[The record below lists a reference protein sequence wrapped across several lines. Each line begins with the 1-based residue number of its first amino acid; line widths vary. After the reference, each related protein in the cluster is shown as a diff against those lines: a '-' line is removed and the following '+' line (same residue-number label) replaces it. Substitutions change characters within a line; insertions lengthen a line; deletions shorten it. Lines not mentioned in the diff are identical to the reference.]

1 MSGAVCQA
9 MQIQMQND
17 LHLDPHTLSP
27 FLKHAGHV
35 DSLQDIEEEE
45 WNKMKDWQGGQGG
58 GVMGW
63 CLKECNLYEVI
74 ISYWRGAWHTCDMMQ

>member
-1 MSGAVCQA
+1 MESSDDQSYLQVHLWRSTSRKMTYPLFLCATFYMSGAVCQA

-35 DSLQDIEEEE
+35 DSLKDIEEEE
-45 WNKMKDWQGGQGG
+45 
-58 GVMGW
+58 
-63 CLKECNLYEVI
+63 
-74 ISYWRGAWHTCDMMQ
+74 

>member
-45 WNKMKDWQGGQGG
+45 WNKTKDWQDVQGRRG
-58 GVMGW
+58 DV
-63 CLKECNLYEVI
+63 LKEYIFYMRYLFLI
-74 ISYWRGAWHTCDMMQ
+74 GGALDIPVT

>member
-1 MSGAVCQA
+1 M
-9 MQIQMQND
+9 QMQNN

-45 WNKMKDWQGGQGG
+45 WNKMKDWQVVQGV
-58 GVMGW
+58 GVMANHCNWWGNV
-63 CLKECNLYEVI
+63 LKE
-74 ISYWRGAWHTCDMMQ
+74 